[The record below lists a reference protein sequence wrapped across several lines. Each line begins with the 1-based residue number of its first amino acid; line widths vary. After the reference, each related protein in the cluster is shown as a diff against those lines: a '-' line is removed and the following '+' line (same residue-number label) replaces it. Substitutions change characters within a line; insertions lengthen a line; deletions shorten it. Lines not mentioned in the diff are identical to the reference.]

1 MTADGKKSSKTTNK
15 RIGVFVCHCG
25 KNIAEMVD
33 VKKAADVSKDLEGV
47 VFTTHSNYLCSEP
60 GQKELQEAI
69 KTSKLNAIVCACC
82 SPTLHEETFRSAAE
96 NVGMNKYEVEI
107 ANIREKCSWVHTNR
121 EKATEKAIKIIE
133 TKVEKALLNEPLTPA
148 SVEVNR
154 TCLIIGAGI
163 TGIQAALD
171 VADAGFKVTL
181 VEKSPT
187 IGGHMAQ
194 LASTFPTL
202 DCSQCIL
209 SPKMSAIAH
218 NENINLITNA
228 EVTSVSGFVGNFK
241 VEIKEYPRYVDPDKC
256 TLCDDCVKVCPV
268 VVPAE
273 FEGGLG
279 PRKAIYMPFPQAVPS
294 VYTLD
299 IDNCLGIHPLI
310 CSKCRDACGPEAI
323 DYDMVTKIKNMEFGS
338 IIIATGFDLYDI
350 SKIQEYE
357 FGTDVDVIDGIQ
369 FERLL
374 SSSGPTSGVVLRPSD
389 HKKPETVVFVQCV
402 GSRDPEHHMAYC
414 SKICCTYTG
423 KHALLLKD
431 LAPDTEVYVFYI
443 DIRAAGRGYEEFI
456 QRAQEKGVIYIRGKP
471 SKIFRD
477 GDKTIIW
484 AANTLT
490 GERLEVEADLV
501 VLAPAM
507 IPSFD
512 TKSISLITKCSLDE
526 YGFFKEAHMKLKPV
540 ESLVSGLL
548 VAGTAL
554 SPKDIPES
562 VAQGS
567 AAAAKA
573 ISILS
578 QPKLY
583 HEPLV
588 STVDEDK
595 CCGCK
600 VCQSLC
606 PYGAITF
613 DDANK
618 TSVVNEILCEG
629 CGTCV
634 SACASQALI
643 LKNLTHKQMEK
654 MIHVALKEEAK

>member
-1 MTADGKKSSKTTNK
+1 VTKDKSLLTKK

-25 KNIAEMVD
+25 KNIAETVD
-33 VKKAADVSKDLEGV
+33 VEKVAEVTKDLHGV
-47 VFTTHSNYLCSEP
+47 VHTTHSHYLCSEP
-60 GQKELQEAI
+60 GQKEFQDAI
-69 KTSKLNAIVCACC
+69 RAHNLDSAVCACC
-82 SPTLHEETFRSAAE
+82 SPTLHEETFRNAAE
-96 NVGMNKYEVEI
+96 KAGVNRYEVEI

-121 EKATEKAIKIIE
+121 EKATDKAIKIVE
-133 TKVEKALLNEPLTPA
+133 TKVEKALLNEPLTPV
-148 SVEVNR
+148 SVDVTR
-154 TCLIIGAGI
+154 RCLVVGAGI

-171 VADAGFKVTL
+171 MADAGYKVTL
-181 VEKSPT
+181 VEHSPT
-187 IGGHMAQ
+187 IGGKMAQ

-218 NENINLITNA
+218 HENIELITNA
-228 EVTSVSGFVGNFK
+228 EITNVSGFVGNFN
-241 VEIKEYPRYVDPDKC
+241 VDIKKNPRYVIEDLCNLCGD
-256 TLCDDCVKVCPV
+256 CDDVCPV
-268 VVPAE
+268 IVPNE

-299 IDNCLGIHPLI
+299 PDNCLGIHPLI
-310 CSKCRDACGPEAI
+310 CSKCRDVCDVQAVN
-323 DYDMVTKIKNMEFGS
+323 YDMETSITTEQFGA
-338 IIIATGFDLYDI
+338 IIIATGYDLYDI
-350 SKIQEYE
+350 TKIPEYE
-357 FGTDVDVIDGIQ
+357 FGTDIDVIDGIQ

-374 SSSGPTSGVVLRPSD
+374 NSSGPTSGDVLRPSD

-431 LAPDTEVYVFYI
+431 QLPDTEIYVLYI

-456 QRAQEKGVIYIRGKP
+456 QRAQDKGVIYIRGKP

-477 GDKTIIW
+477 GDKTIVW
-484 AANTLT
+484 TANTLT
-490 GERLEVEADLV
+490 GERLEIEADMV

-512 TKSISLITKCSLDE
+512 TKVVSSITKCSLDE
-526 YGFFKEAHMKLKPV
+526 YGFFKEAHMKLRPV
-540 ESLVSGLL
+540 ESLVQGLL
-548 VAGTAL
+548 VAGCAL

-567 AAAAKA
+567 AAASKA
-573 ISILS
+573 MALLA
-578 QPKLY
+578 QPQLY
-583 HEPLV
+583 HEPIV
-588 STVDEDK
+588 ATVNNTL
-595 CCGCK
+595 CSGCK

-606 PYGAITF
+606 PYGAISF
-613 DDANK
+613 DEENK
-618 TSVVNEILCEG
+618 VSLVKEILCEG

-634 SACASQALI
+634 SACPSQALS
-643 LKNLTHKQMEK
+643 LKNQTNEQMEK
-654 MIHVALKEEAK
+654 MIQIALKTEAK